1 APTIPPPTI
10 AMSKLMAQKYV
21 KKEFVC
27 CIHSSE
33 NEPKPL
39 KAVSLIFLNAKTMK
53 TPAIL
58 VLLCINFSSF
68 LFSQNKTSEDAP
80 YIEVDGYAE
89 KEIIPNEIYIGIIL
103 RERMENKVKV
113 TIEAQEKQ
121 LREALTTLSI
131 PIANLSVADANADY
145 VKVSWQKRD
154 VLTKKEYLLKVGNAT
169 AVGKVFQEL
178 EKLKI
183 QDGFID
189 HVSHSAIDSLRK
201 QVRIEAIKNAKEKA
215 DYLLNAIGQSTGNAL
230 IVSETLKD
238 VVLRQ
243 DISRMPA
250 KALTKIPGVIVSDFG
265 NSPPEIEFQKIKL
278 SYSIYTKFAI
288 K

>member
-1 APTIPPPTI
+1 
-10 AMSKLMAQKYV
+10 
-21 KKEFVC
+21 
-27 CIHSSE
+27 
-33 NEPKPL
+33 
-39 KAVSLIFLNAKTMK
+39 
-53 TPAIL
+53 
-58 VLLCINFSSF
+58 
-68 LFSQNKTSEDAP
+68 
-80 YIEVDGYAE
+80 
-89 KEIIPNEIYIGIIL
+89 
-103 RERMENKVKV
+103 MENKEKV

-131 PIANLSVADANADY
+131 PISNLSVADANADY

-154 VLTKKEYLLKVGNAT
+154 VLTKKEYQLKVGNAT

-183 QDGFID
+183 QDGYID

-250 KALTKIPGVIVSDFG
+250 KELYKIPGVIVSDFG
-265 NSPPEIEFQKIKL
+265 NSPPEIEFKKIKL
-278 SYSIYTKFAI
+278 SYSIYTKFSI